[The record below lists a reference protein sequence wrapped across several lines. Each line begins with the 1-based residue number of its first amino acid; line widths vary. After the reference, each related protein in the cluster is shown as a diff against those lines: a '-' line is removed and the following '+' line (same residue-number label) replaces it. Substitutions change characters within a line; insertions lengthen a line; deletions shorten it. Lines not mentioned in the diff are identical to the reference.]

1 MNHGNT
7 QEIVQGKDTIRDVEM
22 EEENGIEDKIM
33 NREIEKGVLVE
44 VDYKYIKG
52 KISLIITQTKLFQEN
67 KTVRDLISIHAQNRS
82 LIELT
87 FLCTETNSI
96 QEEIHVQ
103 TFRDQQDSKLV
114 SNPLQVQKAYDLNAE
129 HKHGQG
135 WINISQE
142 QRKN

>member
-7 QEIVQGKDTIRDVEM
+7 QEIVQGKDIIRDVEM

-67 KTVRDLISIHAQNRS
+67 KTVRDLISIHTQNRS
-82 LIELT
+82 LIELK

-96 QEEIHVQ
+96 QEEIHSLKIFK
-103 TFRDQQDSKLV
+103 TIDQHVFQWNKTR
-114 SNPLQVQKAYDLNAE
+114 NT
-129 HKHGQG
+129 
-135 WINISQE
+135 I
-142 QRKN
+142 

>member
-52 KISLIITQTKLFQEN
+52 KISLIIT
-67 KTVRDLISIHAQNRS
+67 
-82 LIELT
+82 
-87 FLCTETNSI
+87 
-96 QEEIHVQ
+96 
-103 TFRDQQDSKLV
+103 
-114 SNPLQVQKAYDLNAE
+114 
-129 HKHGQG
+129 
-135 WINISQE
+135 
-142 QRKN
+142 